1 MSEVMKTIKS
11 GAEDSD
17 RKLIYIPIIHTESD
31 MGTLSQ
37 SVRLATLR
45 RVGLADWRRKVNL
58 IDQLWTEIE
67 KVITNLSLSYGKVRL
82 YQDGLPVCGREVEI
96 VRDVAST
103 GSRNYHL
110 LLYLMEKGAQI
121 MGTESP
127 ELLVEEYE
135 VTKQLLAAGTKSK
148 TEGVFGEG
156 LRRPLMD
163 SLLKRRDQ
171 YIAERINTTLG
182 SGETG
187 ILFLGRLHSLGNRLD
202 KDIRIAYPIHKPF
215 PG

>member
-1 MSEVMKTIKS
+1 MKTIKPN
-11 GAEDSD
+11 AEDSE

-37 SVRLATLR
+37 SVRLAALR
-45 RVGLADWRRKVNL
+45 RVGLAGWRRKVNL
-58 IDQLWTEIE
+58 IDHLWTEIE

-82 YQDGLPVCGREVEI
+82 YQDGLPVCGREVKI
-96 VRDVAST
+96 VREVAGT
-103 GSRNYHL
+103 GSRNYQL
-110 LLYLMEKGAQI
+110 LLYLMEKGAPI

-135 VTKQLLAAGTKSK
+135 MTKKLLAGGTKNR
-148 TEGVFGEG
+148 TGEISG
-156 LRRPLMD
+156 EWPRRSLMD
-163 SLLKRRDQ
+163 SLLERRDQ

-182 SGETG
+182 PGETG
-187 ILFLGRLHSLGNRLD
+187 ILFLGGLHSLGNRLD
-202 KDIRIAYPIHKPF
+202 KDIRIIYPIHNPF